1 MVLEVTSPL
10 QPEIIKLL
18 EEMWLEIV
26 IAEQILH

>member
-1 MVLEVTSPL
+1 MEVTSPL